1 MLDDDDDDVAFCS
14 IDERPTC
21 IDHLVALVT
30 PLDQSFFYSLSC
42 FSVCFALAFATRP
55 KAQEVKLYTSRLVH
69 HRGDSTA
76 VEVEDVPGVR
86 RWDMARDS
94 AAMVQLMK
102 PF

>member
-1 MLDDDDDDVAFCS
+1 MMMTMLLSVQSMSGQHVS
-14 IDERPTC
+14 ITLLLWSH
-21 IDHLVALVT
+21 HLTRVSST
-30 PLDQSFFYSLSC
+30 LSC
-42 FSVCFALAFATRP
+42 FSVCLALAFATRP

-69 HRGDSTA
+69 HTGDSTA